1 MNPTIHRPVGRLALA
16 LGLVAGAWLIPSAS
30 TSGAETALPAGTATA
45 VAEPNLIQLAQ
56 ADTAPVER
64 PVSYAPDQ
72 ADRGKKKYEK
82 ECQVCHG
89 DDLKGGIN
97 GGAPIRGVN
106 FKMKFADGAP
116 ASALFVF
123 MSGLMPPNSPG
134 RFSPNTYADLMA
146 YVLKRNGF
154 RAGAPLPSDL
164 DALDYLIMEK

>member
-1 MNPTIHRPVGRLALA
+1 MNPTIHRPAGRLALA

-82 ECQVCHG
+82 ECQECHG
-89 DDLKGGIN
+89 AIESMSQVTRERNLEMGWCLDCHLSQE
-97 GGAPIRGVN
+97 
-106 FKMKFADGAP
+106 
-116 ASALFVF
+116 ASVDCL
-123 MSGLMPPNSPG
+123 SCH
-134 RFSPNTYADLMA
+134 Y
-146 YVLKRNGF
+146 
-154 RAGAPLPSDL
+154 
-164 DALDYLIMEK
+164 